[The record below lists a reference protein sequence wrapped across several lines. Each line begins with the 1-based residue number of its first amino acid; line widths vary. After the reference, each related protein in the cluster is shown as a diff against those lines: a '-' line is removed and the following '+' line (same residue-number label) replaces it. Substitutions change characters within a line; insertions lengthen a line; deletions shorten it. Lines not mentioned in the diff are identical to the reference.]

1 MSRYMFCTHLSRLMM
16 PVTTC
21 RVSTA
26 FVKSGV
32 TATEPRGRRGVKT
45 QARSFWSSLR
55 EGPGEEPL
63 APAARDWRWWL
74 SALRRRPWLAVT
86 AAGGLVATMV
96 LKQVFPVESAPWL
109 VHVAVLIGMGLLGPA
124 LGIVHVVERS
134 RVESDDVQRER
145 MTRRPP
151 QDGSFEELP
160 RPCWSWRG
168 PRARHTLR
176 CSGALAGFGTA
187 FGVAITA
194 DPWGWRQGGADRV
207 AFLVLTGALV
217 VAPLATAVVLP
228 VIVARRAR
236 HLLARPLRPEPLRL
250 LGVGARSQ
258 NWYAVRGDDPGGER
272 LVLPR
277 FPGRSLL
284 VAGDTVQVWMA
295 DEPPQRPGERLGDAV
310 PVALTLQGHTLW
322 ATLAHESTLRAG
334 GHLQG

>member
-1 MSRYMFCTHLSRLMM
+1 M
-16 PVTTC
+16 
-21 RVSTA
+21 
-26 FVKSGV
+26 
-32 TATEPRGRRGVKT
+32 
-45 QARSFWSSLR
+45 
-55 EGPGEEPL
+55 
-63 APAARDWRWWL
+63 APTARDWRWWL

-86 AAGGLVATMV
+86 AAGGLLATVA
-96 LKQVFPVESAPWL
+96 LKQVFPVDSTPWL
-109 VHVAVLIGMGLLGPA
+109 MHVAVLVGMGLLGMA
-124 LGIVHVVERS
+124 LRIVHVVERS
-134 RVESDDVQRER
+134 RVESDDVRRER

-151 QDGSFEELP
+151 QDGSIDELP

-168 PRARHTLR
+168 ARARHVLR
-176 CSGALAGFGTA
+176 WSVALAGFGCT
-187 FGVAITA
+187 FGVPIAV

-217 VAPLATAVVLP
+217 VAPLVTAVMLP
-228 VIVARRAR
+228 AIVARRAG
-236 HLLARPLRPEPLRL
+236 HLLARPLRPEPLLL

-258 NWYAVRGDDPGGER
+258 SWYAVRGDDPEGER

-310 PVALTLQGHTLW
+310 PVALALRGHTLW